1 MFYLTILTETFL
13 YLCLAFLAGSFLI
26 RLLPATSSIKI
37 KVPSNLQLAAI
48 WGIALFAFIPLIQ
61 LISHIA
67 RRTSLG
73 SGFETVLLSF
83 RIGNAWLFLFI
94 ICVLFSVYIA
104 FVKDTNS
111 KLTAWTGVIFT
122 ALTAIGIGWASHAG
136 SFEGVLGAITHSIH
150 LFAVSAWVGT
160 LIMVSWFAPKSVD
173 WLRFINNYHP
183 FALICFTIVVLSGIL
198 LAQFTVDLRQ
208 YGDAL
213 LVSYG
218 QSLFLK
224 QLFIIPLLLY
234 AVFNGV
240 WMKRRLQA
248 DTAFQAQPWIRVEF
262 FIILFILLLTG
273 IMNEQSPPLHIEN
286 LIAHTGYAPILNMF
300 YDGSM
305 DGAGINLVLDGS
317 VFFFIGLAAICLAA
331 SIYIFK
337 TKRHPALSY
346 LASLLFVIMGYFAFI
361 QSIVV
366 S

>member
-37 KVPSNLQLAAI
+37 KVSSNLQLAAI
-48 WGIALFAFIPLIQ
+48 SGIALFAFIPLIQ
-61 LISHIA
+61 LITHIA
-67 RRTSLG
+67 KRTSLG

-83 RIGNAWLFLFI
+83 RVGNAWLFLFI

-104 FVKDTNS
+104 FVKDTSS
-111 KLTAWTGVIFT
+111 KQTAWTGIIFT
-122 ALTAIGIGWASHAG
+122 SLVAIGIGWASHAG
-136 SFEGVLGAITHSIH
+136 AFQGFSGVVTHAVH
-150 LFAVSAWVGT
+150 MLAVSGWIGT
-160 LIMVSWFAPKSVD
+160 LIMVSWFAPKSID
-173 WLRFINNYHP
+173 WLRFIKNYHP
-183 FALICFTIVVLSGIL
+183 FALICFAIVVFSGIL
-198 LAQFTVDLRQ
+198 LAQFTVDFRQ
-208 YGDAL
+208 YGNAL

-234 AVFNGV
+234 AIFNGV

-248 DTAFQAQPWIRVEF
+248 DTAFQVQPWIRVEF

-286 LIAHTGYAPILNMF
+286 LIKHGGYAPILNMF
-300 YDGSM
+300 YEGSM
-305 DGAGINLVLDGS
+305 NGVRIGLALEGS
-317 VFFFIGLAAICLAA
+317 VFFFIGLAIVCLAA
-331 SIYIFK
+331 SFYIFK

-361 QSIVV
+361 QSIVI